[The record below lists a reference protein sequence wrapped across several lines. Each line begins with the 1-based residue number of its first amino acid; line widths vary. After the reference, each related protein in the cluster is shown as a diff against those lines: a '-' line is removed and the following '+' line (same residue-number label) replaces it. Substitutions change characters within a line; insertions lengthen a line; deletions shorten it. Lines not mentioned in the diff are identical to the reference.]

1 MPQKVLKFAGINR
14 AVNEFQ
20 GAGACEELIN
30 LRPMAGGGHR
40 VIKNKNVV
48 EQDVNYDKF
57 FEHTW
62 GEHYNQI
69 VIEDGV
75 VKWWNSPDEPK
86 TITNEFER
94 KEVSLSFAGNVLVIY
109 CAEDQKQLVFKFDEG
124 EYVRYDVSI
133 KPITDIRV
141 AYDYLSTF
149 PASYSVSVD
158 ANNETGYEEAL
169 AKAASGFY
177 TAHPHGLCGAA
188 IVGCEYE
195 LVDGNKLWSTAFTV
209 ANVTEHEEYKAPTL
223 DVDNKRVLVNGV
235 KDVRLHLTFGNVES
249 GDIRRIN
256 VYATRPVFPYDVVRD
271 GDGLNAKYQVKKVS
285 LDDVNLA
292 GQIMYYQ
299 GSVSPNNTSADL
311 LLSFGKEQAG
321 AAIMDVNAGCI
332 ERLGENVSFNNRF
345 HFFKS
350 HINHLVQ
357 LPTVSKVLDAR
368 TQAEPWIAYV
378 KLKDKWILI
387 DRYYKISDSTPN
399 DFIYPM
405 LGVKELRFVKCNLE
419 GQPLYEDVFSVK
431 LEDSSAYNF
440 SYAFG
445 VTPDI
450 KLNADSWFDL
460 LLDNGQ
466 LLHQVRENGYTKKV
480 FWENETNEI
489 NVSAPYNPFVF
500 PVNYSYGLG
509 GEIIDIC
516 TSYLPVSAVQY
527 GQYPITVFTTNGIY
541 ALEQGNGA
549 TLYGNIVPL
558 QPYVLDGPAL
568 STPVGTF
575 FISSNNLYLLSGR
588 DSLCLSII
596 MNGDIDRDLRKLSA
610 YNALCFDLQPMI
622 SNENF
627 EEYLTSANLV
637 YDTFQNELWIC
648 SSKPDVKYSY
658 VFNIATK
665 MFHKAHKKISSEQIS
680 SRYAI
685 EHDYIYN
692 NISLIDTY
700 DESTSYQQHILLQ
713 SRPMPLDVLFSHI
726 QRLIL
731 YTDTKLEGD
740 QKLCLSVFASD
751 DLYDW
756 KCIISSQKKDT
767 VLRHI
772 RTNRAAKSYRDY
784 VFIISG
790 TVFTDTDIS
799 DLIADYTTVSRRL
812 G

>member
-1 MPQKVLKFAGINR
+1 MP
-14 AVNEFQ
+14 
-20 GAGACEELIN
+20 
-30 LRPMAGGGHR
+30 
-40 VIKNKNVV
+40 
-48 EQDVNYDKF
+48 
-57 FEHTW
+57 
-62 GEHYNQI
+62 
-69 VIEDGV
+69 
-75 VKWWNSPDEPK
+75 
-86 TITNEFER
+86 TI
-94 KEVSLSFAGNVLVIY
+94 
-109 CAEDQKQLVFKFDEG
+109 
-124 EYVRYDVSI
+124 
-133 KPITDIRV
+133 
-141 AYDYLSTF
+141 
-149 PASYSVSVD
+149 
-158 ANNETGYEEAL
+158 
-169 AKAASGFY
+169 
-177 TAHPHGLCGAA
+177 
-188 IVGCEYE
+188 
-195 LVDGNKLWSTAFTV
+195 
-209 ANVTEHEEYKAPTL
+209 
-223 DVDNKRVLVNGV
+223 
-235 KDVRLHLTFGNVES
+235 
-249 GDIRRIN
+249 RIN
-256 VYATRPVFPYDVVRD
+256 EVPLDEVGLD
-271 GDGLNAKYQVKKVS
+271 GQP
-285 LDDVNLA
+285 
-292 GQIMYYQ
+292 MYYQ
-299 GSVSPNNTSADL
+299 GSIMPSKEHMSFTLD
-311 LLSFGKEQAG
+311 FGKTQASEKL
-321 AAIMDVNAGCI
+321 MDVNPGCI
-332 ERLGENVSFNNRF
+332 ERFGENVSFNNRF

-419 GQPLYEDVFSVK
+419 GEPQYEDVFYVK

-445 VTPDI
+445 VTPAVVP
-450 KLNADSWFDL
+450 LADNWYDL
-460 LLDNGQ
+460 LMDNGQ
-466 LLHQVRENGYTKKV
+466 LWRQVRENGYTKKV

-516 TSYLPVSAVQY
+516 TSYIPVSAVQY

-549 TLYGNIVPL
+549 ALYGNIVPL

-588 DSLCLSII
+588 ESLCLSII
-596 MNGDIDRDLRKLSA
+596 MNGDIDKDLRKLPA

-627 EEYLTSANLV
+627 EEYLTSANLF

-648 SSKPDVKYSY
+648 SSNPNIKYSY
-658 VFNIATK
+658 VFSISTK

-685 EHDYIYN
+685 EHDCIYN
-692 NISLIDTY
+692 NVSLIDTY
-700 DESTSYQQHILLQ
+700 DESTSYPQHILLQ
-713 SRPMPLDVLFSHI
+713 SRPMPLDVMFSHI
-726 QRLIL
+726 HRLIL

-751 DLYDW
+751 DLYNW
-756 KCIISSQKKDT
+756 RCIISAQKKDT
-767 VLRHI
+767 VLRQI

-784 VFIISG
+784 VIVISG
-790 TVFTDTDIS
+790 LVGTDTDLS
-799 DLIADYTTVSRRL
+799 DIIADYTTVSRRL